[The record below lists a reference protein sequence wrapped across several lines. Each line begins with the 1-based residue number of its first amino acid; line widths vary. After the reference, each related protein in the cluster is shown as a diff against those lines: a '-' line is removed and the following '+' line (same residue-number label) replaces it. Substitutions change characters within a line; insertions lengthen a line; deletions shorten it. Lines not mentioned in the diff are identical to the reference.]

1 MHDAHLAALAA
12 AIKDRKTH
20 TVSLG
25 PETVVDNG
33 AGMWVLGAGGEPVD
47 LRRTTAWV
55 ANPGDQVL
63 VLRVGSDA
71 WAVGPVTDQ
80 APPPATATVVS
91 YAAGVAT
98 VILGEPFGDMPLPSV
113 VEVASGD
120 TVGIV
125 WHRDATGEWVG
136 FIVGKLLASPGAAP
150 PPPSPPPGT
159 GDRPGTDAKIEP
171 LRVPA
176 AETHTW
182 RQGWRTDRFDLYQ
195 GNAGSYSLQPYP
207 QSGYWFYGRGAFD
220 DYKGETIGS
229 IRMDVKVIGGA
240 GAGGQ
245 VDVRFR
251 LHTAPTR
258 PNGLPTL
265 VGAEHVIRLAPGDY
279 TGKKAL
285 TLPPA
290 FGQALADGSAAGVAI
305 VATSTADY
313 RGIHGVAAHAA
324 SGHLTITSH

>member
-1 MHDAHLAALAA
+1 MRDEAIAALASM
-12 AIKDRKTH
+12 IKTRQVKAVT
-20 TVSLG
+20 LG
-25 PETVVDNG
+25 PETVTDNG
-33 AGMWVLGAGGEPVD
+33 DGLWVIGAGGEPVG
-47 LRRTTAWV
+47 LRHTTAWV

-113 VEVASGD
+113 AAVASGD
-120 TVGIV
+120 TVGIA
-125 WHRDATGEWVG
+125 WHRDPTGEWVG

-150 PPPSPPPGT
+150 PPPPPPSGG
-159 GDRPGTDAKIEP
+159 GDRPGLDGAIEP
-171 LRVPA
+171 LEVKA
-176 AETHTW
+176 QSTASW
-182 RQGWRTDRFDLYQ
+182 RQGWRSDTSNLYQ
-195 GNAGSYSLQPYP
+195 GNAGSYSSRPYP
-207 QSGYWFYGRGAFD
+207 QSGYWFYGAGAFD
-220 DYKGETIGS
+220 DHKGLTANS
-229 IRMDVKVIGGA
+229 IKIDVRVIANA
-240 GAGGQ
+240 GVSGQ

-258 PNGLPTL
+258 PSGLPTL

-279 TGKKAL
+279 TGDKAL
-285 TLPPA
+285 SLPPA
-290 FGQALADGSAAGVAI
+290 FGQALIDETAAGIAI

-313 RGIHGVAAHAA
+313 RGIYGLAAHAA
-324 SGHLTITSH
+324 SGHLTITSS

>member
-1 MHDAHLAALAA
+1 MREDAYAALAA
-12 AIKDRKTH
+12 AIKDRKTR

-33 AGMWVLGAGGEPVD
+33 PGLWVLGAGGEPVD

-80 APPPATATVVS
+80 SPPPSTATVVS

-113 VEVASGD
+113 APVTSGD
-120 TVGIV
+120 TVGIA

-195 GNAGSYSLQPYP
+195 GNAGSYSSRPYP
-207 QSGYWFYGRGAFD
+207 QSGFWFYGRGAFD
-220 DYKGETIGS
+220 EHKGLTADS
-229 IRMDVKVIGGA
+229 IKIDVRVMSGA
-240 GAGGQ
+240 GAG
-245 VDVRFR
+245 DAANVRFR
-251 LHTAPTR
+251 LHTSPTK
-258 PNGLPTL
+258 PSTYPTL
-265 VGAEHVIRLAPGDY
+265 YGSEFVVSLAPGHH
-279 TGKKAL
+279 TV
-285 TLPPA
+285 TLPVWM
-290 FGQALADGSAAGVAI
+290 GQALIDGNAAGVAI